1 MKKIILLLGIS
12 AILSSCSIV
21 GGTIGAA
28 GSVVGGAL
36 SAGGKVIGGLIGGKN
51 GEIKAKDAK
60 YKFSDVEVLVEDN
73 LTTVT
78 GSLSHNGATKENLTI
93 AVPCFNNKNVKM
105 GDAIDTVSILEKNQK
120 WDFTATLNEGDVK
133 YCKINDTY
141 ITINSENY

>member
-1 MKKIILLLGIS
+1 MKKTVLLLGI
-12 AILSSCSIV
+12 AAVLSSCSLV

-36 SAGGKVIGGLIGGKN
+36 SAGGKVIGGLIGGKD
-51 GEIKAKDAK
+51 GEIKAKNAK

-73 LTTVT
+73 MTTVT

-93 AVPCFNNKNVKM
+93 AIPCFNSKNVKT
-105 GDAIDTVSILEKNQK
+105 GDAVDTVSILEKNQK

-141 ITINSENY
+141 ITINSEN